1 MHEPIDE
8 TPEEEQD
15 EIMTIEGFKTKYPFA
30 YRMEVEV
37 AEAFASEE
45 QIAVADVLMLIRNLF
60 TRTRAVLTYDELHA
74 WAHKLLQDAEA
85 LLQMGQAF
93 VDMDGNPQNML
104 LAEER
109 EELGTNTVEIPDTV
123 PEDWS

>member
-1 MHEPIDE
+1 
-8 TPEEEQD
+8 
-15 EIMTIEGFKTKYPFA
+15 
-30 YRMEVEV
+30 
-37 AEAFASEE
+37 
-45 QIAVADVLMLIRNLF
+45 
-60 TRTRAVLTYDELHA
+60 
-74 WAHKLLQDAEA
+74 
-85 LLQMGQAF
+85 MGQAF